1 MTSLWRG
8 GGEPSF
14 RKGKFRHLNCLLS
27 RSLSVLLDTAWRA
40 KVLVQLQNKFPNLF
54 LQSKKYLPISSTAL
68 RLHNHGS
75 AQDWGTSRD
84 LKRFDCGSPCKQ
96 AQRKSKSTIFAQRK
110 LLSTWLGCWI
120 CLWMELRWQSLIVW
134 FMSVV
139 DPTWLFLSKNLV
151 VFGRLLGCLRVAEQL
166 SSPCCSYFT
175 LRCSQTECDKRWTKK
190 TASQYIKRLLK
201 KRDD

>member
-1 MTSLWRG
+1 MITLHLIRLGGRKYSYNCKINFQTFSCNQSSIYQFPRPHSDYIIMGQLKIGERQETWRG
-8 GGEPSF
+8 LIVD
-14 RKGKFRHLNCLLS
+14 HH
-27 RSLSVLLDTAWRA
+27 A
-40 KVLVQLQNKFPNLF
+40 
-54 LQSKKYLPISSTAL
+54 SKH
-68 RLHNHGS
+68 RGR
-75 AQDWGTSRD
+75 W
-84 LKRFDCGSPCKQ
+84 
-96 AQRKSKSTIFAQRK
+96 KSKSTIFAQRK

-175 LRCSQTECDKRWTKK
+175 LRCSQTECDKRWTKT